1 VTAVERPTIAVL
13 GTMTR
18 DTTVYADG
26 SRSENL
32 GGLLYS
38 LTALAYLFAGRARI
52 RAVAN
57 VGADLAPRLLAALQL
72 PGLDTRYVRQVET
85 PNNHV
90 HLTYHDAQSR
100 DEVLVGLVPPVDAE
114 HALAAARGAD
124 HYLINMTSGRDIEL
138 AAFERLRAEFEGT
151 IQFDLHSLTLD
162 IAPGGRRVLRRPP
175 DWRKWIACADWVQ
188 MNETEARL
196 LVPERAPES
205 ALAEILA
212 LGPKAV
218 CATLGRDG
226 VCGAWRAAGNTY
238 ALRLP
243 AATRPRPAYPTG
255 CGDVFGAAFAYARL
269 SGAGVAA
276 ALRAANGVAGVKAG
290 FEPDSA
296 LRDIRTHAAAD
307 LDTWPT
313 AG

>member
-1 VTAVERPTIAVL
+1 MTTVAPPTIAVL

-32 GGLLYS
+32 GGLIYS

-57 VGADLAPRLLAALQL
+57 VGADLHPRLLAALQL
-72 PGLDTRYVRQVET
+72 PGLDTSHVRVVDT

-90 HLTYHDAQSR
+90 HLTYRDAEIR
-100 DEVLVGLVPPVDAE
+100 DEVLEGLVPPVSAE
-114 HALAAARGAD
+114 HALAAADSAD
-124 HYLINMTSGRDIEL
+124 HYLVNLTSGRDVEL
-138 AAFERLRAEFEGT
+138 STMRRLRAEFGGT

-162 IAPGGRRVLRRPP
+162 IAAGGRRVLHRPP
-175 DWRKWIACADWVQ
+175 DWREWLACADWVQ

-196 LVPERAPES
+196 LAPERAPEGF
-205 ALAEILA
+205 LTEVLA
-212 LGPKAV
+212 LGPQSV
-218 CATLGRDG
+218 CVTLGPDG
-226 VCGAWRAAGNTY
+226 VAGGWRAGGGVRS
-238 ALRLP
+238 LRLP

-269 SGAGVAA
+269 TGAGVAA
-276 ALRAANGVAGVKAG
+276 ALQCANGVAGVKAG
-290 FEPDSA
+290 FEPDTA
-296 LRDIRTHAAAD
+296 LRDIRAHAAAY
-307 LDTWPT
+307 LDTWPVR
-313 AG
+313 G